1 MLVYCQGSEFLRGF
15 RSADQNGLADAWDEV
30 QRSHVPLPTQANIPQ
45 LDHVYDRGPQLQP
58 TLDGNSII

>member
-30 QRSHVPLPTQANIPQ
+30 QRSHVPLPPQANIPQ